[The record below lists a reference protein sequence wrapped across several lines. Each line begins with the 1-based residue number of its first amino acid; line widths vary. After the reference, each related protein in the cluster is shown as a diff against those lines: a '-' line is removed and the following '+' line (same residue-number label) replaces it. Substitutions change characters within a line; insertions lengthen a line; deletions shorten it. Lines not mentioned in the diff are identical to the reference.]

1 MESAADI
8 RSPHEKALELL
19 QLQLFLIKK
28 YLQAV
33 IDSQS
38 NGSDYDDLY
47 FGVKDIISK
56 NNFDTDYLGVSN

>member
-28 YLQAV
+28 DLQAV